1 MRQDPDACHS
11 HLAAAGWSPP
21 YYEIGSRIPAAR
33 WDDLQIGVDC
43 IARWERVAVVT
54 DIGWIRQTVKALRFL
69 IGGDIRVFTTSE
81 AGDGLA
87 WIRSP

>member
-1 MRQDPDACHS
+1 MPVIQTSRQRDGAR
-11 HLAAAGWSPP
+11 L

-43 IARWERVAVVT
+43 IPRWERVAVVT